1 MRTSL
6 KRRPLALRLAT
17 SITYEIAGGLS
28 PDESIWLGKCIFSM
42 H

>member
-17 SITYEIAGGLS
+17 SITYEIAAS
-28 PDESIWLGKCIFSM
+28 FPPDEGIWLGKCIFSM